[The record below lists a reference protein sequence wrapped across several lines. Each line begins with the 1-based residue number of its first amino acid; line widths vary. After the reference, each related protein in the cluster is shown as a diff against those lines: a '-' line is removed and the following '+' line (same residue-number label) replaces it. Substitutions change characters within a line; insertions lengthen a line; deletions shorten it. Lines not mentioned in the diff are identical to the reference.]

1 MKLVDTHTHL
11 YLNAF
16 DEDREESLQRAI
28 AAGVEAFLLPNI
40 DSGSIEA
47 MKALAQTWPQHCFPM
62 MGLHPTSVK
71 ENWEE
76 ELAVVREELDKGR
89 YAAVGEIGIDLY
101 WDQSFRD
108 IQIEVFRLQA
118 QWAAAKQLPVSIHCR
133 ESMDLVLDTL
143 ETLALPSLQGVF
155 HCFTGDVPQAARI
168 LEMGFFLG
176 IGGVFTFKNSDLRA
190 VLKSLGP
197 QALVLETDAPFL
209 APVPYRGKRNE
220 PAYIPIIV
228 RHIADTLGYEA
239 EEIAEITTANAL
251 KVYPSINAN
260 NTF

>member
-28 AAGVEAFLLPNI
+28 AAGVDRFLLPNI
-40 DSGSIEA
+40 DRSSIA
-47 MKALAQTWPQHCFPM
+47 PMKAMAAAWPQHCFPM

-76 ELAVVREELDKGR
+76 ELAVIKEELDKGS
-89 YAAVGEIGIDLY
+89 YSAVGEIGIDLY

-108 IQIEVFRLQA
+108 IQIEVFKMQA
-118 QWAAAKQLPVSIHCR
+118 KWAVEKHLPISIHCR

-143 ETLALPSLQGVF
+143 ESLALPGLQGVF
-155 HCFTGDVPQAARI
+155 HCFTGNEKQAARI
-168 LEMGFFLG
+168 IGMGFYLG
-176 IGGVFTFKNSDLRA
+176 IGGVFTFKNASLRT
-190 VLKSLGP
+190 VLKDLGP
-197 QALVLETDAPFL
+197 EALVLETDAPFL

-228 RHIADTLGYEA
+228 RHLADTLGNSP

-251 KVYPSINAN
+251 KVYPSINT
-260 NTF
+260 NTSF